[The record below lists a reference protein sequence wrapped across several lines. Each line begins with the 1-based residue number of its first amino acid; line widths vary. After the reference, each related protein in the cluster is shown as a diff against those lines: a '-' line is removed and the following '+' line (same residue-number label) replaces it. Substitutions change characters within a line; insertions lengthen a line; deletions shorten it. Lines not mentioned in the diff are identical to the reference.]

1 MGAGRRASGRCAPAG
16 RGVAWLAEKL
26 DGMAGVGVMVG
37 VLMMVS
43 DRGSGASHQA
53 SASSRNNTRI
63 FLLATRPLMT
73 RFVLHANLG
82 RTKFGCDSRCRALD
96 LPSQRRVPLDMRD
109 AGLRTTESGSSNL
122 ATIAGAC

>member
-26 DGMAGVGVMVG
+26 DGMLAGVG

-53 SASSRNNTRI
+53 SKFSKQHKDIIR
-63 FLLATRPLMT
+63 LAARPLMT